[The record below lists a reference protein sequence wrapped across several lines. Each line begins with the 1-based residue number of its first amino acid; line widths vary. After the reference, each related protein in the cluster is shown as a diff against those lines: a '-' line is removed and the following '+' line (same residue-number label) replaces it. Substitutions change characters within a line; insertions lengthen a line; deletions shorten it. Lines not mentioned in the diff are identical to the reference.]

1 MTISSKEIIL
11 DYREYEES
19 FRGFQGFNIEKR
31 LKFTSSFYGK
41 IILKIKVYLF
51 LFFSPKSGAKLPKN
65 IFQGFRYKG
74 LIELF
79 EKDDYSVII
88 GISNIFQA
96 LKNKHRFIW
105 SGGGIV
111 GAFELALHL
120 GNYKYLD
127 KVINRLN
134 LWNDGNSKVFLFLY
148 EDTQPLGLVLSKVFN
163 KSENIATICIAHG
176 YFTKTTR
183 SKQLDNYWEGN
194 NCNFNFVW
202 DLSQSQ
208 FFDMEKTSVI
218 SLGIPYQYSLIDKV
232 DKKNV
237 LFIGH
242 SSPETNLSEFILS
255 YAHFGFIYKILKEN
269 NFTVKFK
276 PHPDDKTSYA
286 KTFFGDDI
294 ATDLFEEINK
304 GPIVIGFV
312 SSVLYEA
319 RALGSHT
326 IGLDMNL
333 FNLERSFDTDKSFKS
348 SDYLSIPGYLNSLKI
363 DNNKRIQPKSLS
375 KRFYNAMANIE
386 NK

>member
-11 DYREYEES
+11 EYKQHEES
-19 FRGFQGFNIEKR
+19 FRGFQGFNVEKR
-31 LKFTSSFYGK
+31 LKYTSSFYGK
-41 IILKIKVYLF
+41 IIHKIKVYLF
-51 LFFSPKSGAKLPKN
+51 LLFSPKSGSKLPKN

-79 EKDDYSVII
+79 EKDDYSIII

-96 LKNKHRFIW
+96 LKNKQRFIW

-111 GAFELALHL
+111 GAFELAFHL

-127 KVINRLN
+127 KVINRLD
-134 LWNDGNSKVFLFLY
+134 LWNDGNNKVFLFLY

-163 KSENIATICIAHG
+163 KSKNIVTICIAHG

-183 SKQLDNYWEGN
+183 SNLLDNYWEGN

-202 DLSQSQ
+202 DLDQSQ
-208 FFDMEKTSVI
+208 FFDIKKTSVI
-218 SLGIPYQYSLIDKV
+218 SLGMPYQYSLVNKV
-232 DKKNV
+232 VKENV
-237 LFIGH
+237 LLIGH
-242 SSPETNLSEFILS
+242 SSPETHLSEFILS
-255 YAHFGFIYKILKEN
+255 YAHFGYIYKILKEN
-269 NFTVKFK
+269 NFSVKFK

-286 KTFFGDDI
+286 KFFFGDDI
-294 ATDLFEEINK
+294 ATDLFGEINK
-304 GPIVIGFV
+304 GPIIMGFV

-319 RALGSHT
+319 RTLGSHT

-333 FNLERSFDTDKSFKS
+333 FNLERSYVTDKSFKS
-348 SDYLSIPGYLNSLKI
+348 SEYSNIPEYLNSLKI
-363 DNNKRIQPKSLS
+363 DNNKRIQPESLR

-386 NK
+386 K